1 MLVGG
6 ECFEF
11 QKNLQSDCPISPG
24 WYFGFGRLLMLMLSA
39 SKSCLSI
46 FESSSAGMGTMKEFR
61 HKCKLLV
68 KWQPIRQRRRESAIL
83 LAKIAN
89 TAQKL
94 GHLGGSKE
102 FGLEVLNQKMKQ

>member
-11 QKNLQSDCPISPG
+11 QKYLQSDCPISPR
-24 WYFGFGRLLMLMLSA
+24 WYFGFGRLLMLLFSA

-61 HKCKLLV
+61 HNCKLLV
-68 KWQPIRQRRRESAIL
+68 KWQPNRQRRREFAIL
-83 LAKIAN
+83 RPKIAN
-89 TAQKL
+89 IAQKL
-94 GHLGGSKE
+94 GQLGGNKE

>member
-11 QKNLQSDCPISPG
+11 QKKLQSDCPISPG
-24 WYFGFGRLLMLMLSA
+24 WYFGFGRPLILMLSA

-46 FESSSAGMGTMKEFR
+46 FESSSAGMGTMKGFG

-68 KWQPIRQRRRESAIL
+68 KQQPNRQRRESAIL
-83 LAKIAN
+83 IAEI
-89 TAQKL
+89 TDMAQKL
-94 GHLGGSKE
+94 GQLGGKTKE

>member
-11 QKNLQSDCPISPG
+11 QEKLQSDCPISPG
-24 WYFGFGRLLMLMLSA
+24 WYFGFGRPLMLMLSA

-61 HKCKLLV
+61 HK
-68 KWQPIRQRRRESAIL
+68 WHPNRQRRRESAIL
-83 LAKIAN
+83 VAKIAN
-89 TAQKL
+89 IAQKL
-94 GHLGGSKE
+94 GQLGGNKE